1 MDIKNDFINVQ
12 ESCGKGLGVFA
23 KGLIKEGQKI
33 ISEPP
38 SVIGPKQ
45 TSPFVC
51 IDCLDYINE
60 QTGNW
65 YNHKLHLLFVSIVGI
80 TSNEQTGNWY
90 FRILYVEKSY
100 LEK

>member
-51 IDCLDYINE
+51 VDCLDYINE

-65 YNHKLHLLFVSIVGI
+65 YTLN
-80 TSNEQTGNWY
+80 
-90 FRILYVEKSY
+90 ILYKGHSF
-100 LEK
+100 LATT